1 MKSEEA
7 LLVVASGLGLVMDI
21 ATIAG
26 IAGGA
31 LVVAVAIVM
40 GGDVGSFVNVPS
52 ILIVFGGGFSATVIR
67 FPLPKVFSALA
78 LGGKVA
84 FTHKKTS
91 PKEMIDEVTKLAEVV
106 RQNGPL
112 GLENVD
118 ISEELLKKGTQMVA
132 DGYDLDVIR
141 SMLERERDLYL
152 ERLDEGARIYKALGD
167 AAPAFGMIGTLVGL
181 VQMLSTMDDP
191 STIGP
196 SMAVAL
202 LTTLY
207 GAVVSNL
214 VALPIADKLNNK
226 AALEE
231 INQNLALDGI
241 IGLRENKSP
250 QIIKETL
257 IAYLPEKERNLV
269 LAEAEAAA

>member
-1 MKSEEA
+1 
-7 LLVVASGLGLVMDI
+7 MDI

-26 IAGGA
+26 IAAGA
-31 LVVAVAIVM
+31 LVVVIAIAL
-40 GGDVGSFVNVPS
+40 GGDFGSFINIPS
-52 ILIVFGGGFSATVIR
+52 ILIVFGGGLAATVIR
-67 FPLPKVFSALA
+67 FPLPSIFSALG
-78 LGGKVA
+78 LGAKVA
-84 FTHKKTS
+84 FTHKATS
-91 PKEMIDEVTKLAEVV
+91 SKEMIDEVTNLADVV
-106 RQNGPL
+106 RKSGPL
-112 GLENVD
+112 GLESVE
-118 ISEELLKKGTQMVA
+118 ISQELLKKGTQMVA
-132 DGYDLDVIR
+132 DGYDLEVIR
-141 SMLERERDLYL
+141 AMLELERDQYL

-167 AAPAFGMIGTLVGL
+167 ACPAFGMIGTLVGL

-207 GAVVSNL
+207 GAVISNL

-231 INQNLALDGI
+231 INQTLAMDGI

-250 QIIKETL
+250 QIIRETL
-257 IAYLPEKERNLV
+257 IAYLPEKERAALLV
-269 LAEAEAAA
+269 EEATAAA